1 MKIECPKCFKENNLN
16 LEAKVNC
23 GHCKE
28 EITGYTY
35 TYKKPLISATTA
47 LIIGAGGFYAAD
59 RFVLADDRYPMTIEY
74 SIINSCLNNDR
85 KPVAYRIYDKK
96 REVCICTLEKM
107 MEDVSYNDFKES
119 QDAFF
124 KAFEGKVKEC
134 L

>member
-28 EITGYTY
+28 DITGY
-35 TYKKPLISATTA
+35 TYKKPLMSAATA

-59 RFVLADDRYPMTIEY
+59 HFVLADDRYPVTTEY
-74 SIINSCLNNDR
+74 SIIDSCLNNYR
-85 KPVAYRIYDKK
+85 GPVAYRIYDEK

-107 MEDVSYNDFKES
+107 MEDVSYKDFREDQGKFIKLFES
-119 QDAFF
+119 
-124 KAFEGKVKEC
+124 KVKEC
-134 L
+134 R